1 MQFRGNTTAT
11 GLRKPATN
19 KKNELMEVASLV
31 SETPSRTAAGRLK
44 GLAETY
50 PARVTDRARSVP
62 RTSKKMETTFSETT
76 RHAVSRRCRLR
87 PADET

>member
-1 MQFRGNTTAT
+1 MRFRGNTTET

-19 KKNELMEVASLV
+19 KKKRADGSASLV

-62 RTSKKMETTFSETT
+62 RTSKKMETTFKHT
-76 RHAVSRRCRLR
+76 
-87 PADET
+87 